1 MAEQNWATVLL
12 EVIVVIVGIFLGL
25 QATEWHED
33 RQARAEGL
41 YYLDLLRR
49 QMDAEI
55 QIREEDLAE
64 IAERNDL
71 LRSAYELLHAESWS
85 DDEYAQ
91 FKSDHVVVYWQ
102 EGESMRPSALRRLLD
117 GGKIDLIRSR
127 PMQEMLFA
135 LDRAY
140 EEAIRQSEST
150 DRRNS
155 EAVTVLMTEIPYGTR
170 EDVMAIPVEPGVLL
184 QSDRLRWAVRSILI
198 MNGIQKHALETL
210 QDARISARDELAIY
224 LASQTSF
231 DARQR

>member
-55 QIREEDLAE
+55 QMREEDLAE

-91 FKSDHVVVYWQ
+91 FKSDHFVVYWQ

-155 EAVTVLMTEIPYGTR
+155 EAVTVL
-170 EDVMAIPVEPGVLL
+170 AIPVEPGVLL